1 MNSPIPAPTSLG
13 HENSLRICVEIVV
26 VSVSIILLII
36 WLLDKCPKLG
46 AANVEPEIKSHQ
58 IEQLMP
64 PVVIKIADK
73 STGIT
78 INGGGGRQCVIC
90 LEEFKDEEWC
100 RVFPSC
106 NHEFHVPCIDAWLER
121 RNLNCPVCRNPLIDA
136 AAPNIAGDDLV

>member
-1 MNSPIPAPTSLG
+1 MNSPIPAPTTLG
-13 HENSLRICVEIVV
+13 HENSLQLCVEIVA
-26 VSVSIILLII
+26 VSVSVLLII
-36 WLLDKCPKLG
+36 WVLSKLM
-46 AANVEPEIKSHQ
+46 AATVQPEIKSHQ

-90 LEEFKDEEWC
+90 LEDFEDGEWC
-100 RVFPSC
+100 RVFPRC
-106 NHEFHVPCIDAWLER
+106 NHEFHVQCIDAWLER
-121 RNLNCPVCRNPLIDA
+121 RNLNCPVCRNPLKYA